1 MGDALPGA
9 RPAANLAQA
18 LEQLVGRTP
27 HMQDHRQP
35 MFARQAQ
42 LRPVKVHLPLPQRA
56 LAKRRHQVIQT
67 NLAHRHQAR
76 VIALRCQGGVQ
87 RVKVM
92 LAGLCHVKRVNAQ
105 GVAVA
110 MGMGQVAHSL
120 KVSHGH
126 RRQDA
131 VHHPG
136 LRRTGPYLGHVR
148 RKLGRIKMAMGIDP
162 GKHQGK
168 PPS

>member
-1 MGDALPGA
+1 ML
-9 RPAANLAQA
+9 
-18 LEQLVGRTP
+18 
-27 HMQDHRQP
+27 
-35 MFARQAQ
+35 ARQAQ
-42 LRPVKVHLPLPQRA
+42 LRPVEVHLPLPQRA
-56 LAKRRHQVIQT
+56 LAQRWHKKIKA

-76 VIALRCQGGVQ
+76 VIALRCQGVVQ
-87 RVKVM
+87 RIQVM
-92 LAGLCHVKRVNAQ
+92 LAGLCHIQRVNAQ

-110 MGMGQVAHSL
+110 MGMSQVAHRL

-131 VHHPG
+131 VRHPG
-136 LRRTGPYLGHVR
+136 LGRTGPHLGHVR
-148 RKLGRIKMAMGIDP
+148 RKLGRIKMAMCIDP

>member
-1 MGDALPGA
+1 ML
-9 RPAANLAQA
+9 
-18 LEQLVGRTP
+18 
-27 HMQDHRQP
+27 
-35 MFARQAQ
+35 ARQAQ
-42 LRPVKVHLPLPQRA
+42 LRPVEVHLPLPQRA
-56 LAKRRHQVIQT
+56 LAQRWHKKIKA

-76 VIALRCQGGVQ
+76 VIALRCQGVVQ
-87 RVKVM
+87 RIQVM
-92 LAGLCHVKRVNAQ
+92 LAGLCHIQRVNAQ

-131 VHHPG
+131 VRHPG
-136 LRRTGPYLGHVR
+136 LRRTGPHLGHVR